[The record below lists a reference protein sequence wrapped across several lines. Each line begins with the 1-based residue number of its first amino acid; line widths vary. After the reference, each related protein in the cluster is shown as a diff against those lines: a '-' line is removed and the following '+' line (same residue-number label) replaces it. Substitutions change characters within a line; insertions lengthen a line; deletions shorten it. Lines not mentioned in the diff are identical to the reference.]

1 MNKYRVTNED
11 TPENQ
16 IERLDENEKI
26 CNSIFIFTD
35 DAPREKKI

>member
-26 CNSIFIFTD
+26 CNSIYTFNEEVPI
-35 DAPREKKI
+35 EKK